1 MKKKL
6 LSLVLTTALAVTAL
20 AGCGSTKIEESADKN
35 STQADNAQESTDT
48 EKRVVKLGLTGVIY
62 EDIWNPIKEQLAEEG
77 VDLQYVQFSDFSLPN
92 AALD

>member
-20 AGCGSTKIEESADKN
+20 AGCGSTMTEESADKN

-48 EKRVVKLGLTGVIY
+48 E
-62 EDIWNPIKEQLAEEG
+62 
-77 VDLQYVQFSDFSLPN
+77 
-92 AALD
+92 